1 MSVRIPNSVLIP
13 NPVVLHGLR
22 QIRLGLLAA
31 GIMLLPGLAAAQPA
45 QIIGAAEIVENRV
58 SGEVAGIRRQL
69 APEAEIYRN
78 EMIRTEAASST
89 RLRFSDRS
97 DLRLGPSAQ
106 IRLDSAIYTGQ
117 SGTAVTLSRGA
128 LRFVSGSGP
137 VGSYQIRTPV
147 ATIGLRGT
155 TVDVVLR
162 QGRAFVTLVDG
173 AAQVCIGNRCS
184 LLTNRCDYVEA
195 GGGQVRPAQRLT
207 PNVPTFNTSCRGAAC
222 GSGGCTASAAGA
234 PGTPGPAAAS
244 PGGYDPAGG
253 STSGAGGASGGAG
266 SGGTGGKP

>member
-1 MSVRIPNSVLIP
+1 MPSLKPLLDPIRSFQALF
-13 NPVVLHGLR
+13 VVFVALV
-22 QIRLGLLAA
+22 A
-31 GIMLLPGLAAAQPA
+31 GPLAAQPA

-58 SGEVAGIRRQL
+58 SGEISGIRRQL
-69 APEAEIYRN
+69 APEAEIYRS
-78 EMIRTEAASST
+78 ELIRTEAASST

-117 SGTAVTLSRGA
+117 AGTAVTLTRGA
-128 LRFVSGSGP
+128 LRFVSGNGP
-137 VGSYQIRTPV
+137 VGTYQIRTPV

-207 PNVPTFNTSCRGAAC
+207 PNVPTFNTACRGAAC
-222 GSGGCTASAAGA
+222 GGGGCTASATGT
-234 PGTPGPAAAS
+234 PGTPGPAAPS

-253 STSGAGGASGGAG
+253 SDSGGSAGGGASGG
-266 SGGTGGKP
+266 GKGR

>member
-1 MSVRIPNSVLIP
+1 MTMLSIMP
-13 NPVVLHGLR
+13 VLHR
-22 QIRLGLLAA
+22 IRPCLAALGAFAMLAA
-31 GIMLLPGLAAAQPA
+31 GPLAAQPA

-69 APEAEIYRN
+69 APEAEIYRS

-117 SGTAVTLSRGA
+117 AGTAVTLTRGA

-162 QGRAFVTLVDG
+162 QGRAFVTLVEG

-184 LLTNRCDYVEA
+184 QLTNRCDYVEA
-195 GGGQVRPAQRLT
+195 GAGQVRPAQRLT
-207 PNVPTFNTSCRGAAC
+207 PNIPTFNTACRGAAC
-222 GSGGCTASAAGA
+222 GGGGCTASAAGT
-234 PGTPGPAAAS
+234 PGTPGPAAPS

-253 STSGAGGASGGAG
+253 STSGSGGAGGSGASGG
-266 SGGTGGKP
+266 GGKGR

>member
-1 MSVRIPNSVLIP
+1 MPSFERCLHIARRLLIVISVATGFVP
-13 NPVVLHGLR
+13 
-22 QIRLGLLAA
+22 AMA
-31 GIMLLPGLAAAQPA
+31 TAQPA

-69 APEAEIYRN
+69 APEAEVYRN
-78 EMIRTEAASST
+78 EMISTEAASSA

-106 IRLDSAIYTGQ
+106 IRLNSAVYTGQ
-117 SGTAVTLSRGA
+117 AGTAVTLSRGA
-128 LRFVSGSGP
+128 LRFVSGNGP
-137 VGSYQIRTPV
+137 LGSYQIRTPV

-173 AAQVCIGNRCS
+173 AAEVCVGSQCR
-184 LLTNRCDYVEA
+184 LLSNRCDYVEA

-207 PNVPTFNTSCRGAAC
+207 ANIPTFNAVCRGAAC
-222 GSGGCTASAAGA
+222 GGGGCSVSAVGA
-234 PGTPGPAAAS
+234 PATGPAL
-244 PGGYDPAGG
+244 GGYDPAGG
-253 STSGAGGASGGAG
+253 AANG
-266 SGGTGGKP
+266 SGGSGASSGGGGKGR

>member
-1 MSVRIPNSVLIP
+1 MPSLKPLLECIR
-13 NPVVLHGLR
+13 PVQAAFGLMV
-22 QIRLGLLAA
+22 
-31 GIMLLPGLAAAQPA
+31 MLVSGPLVAQPA
-45 QIIGAAEIVENRV
+45 QIIGSAEIVENRV
-58 SGEVAGIRRQL
+58 SGEISGIRRQL
-69 APEAEIYRN
+69 APEAEIYRS
-78 EMIRTEAASST
+78 ELIRTEAASST

-117 SGTAVTLSRGA
+117 AGTAVTLTRGA
-128 LRFVSGSGP
+128 LRFVSGNGP
-137 VGSYQIRTPV
+137 VGTYQIRTPV

-155 TVDVVLR
+155 TVDIVLR

-173 AAQVCIGNRCS
+173 AAQVCSGNRCS

-207 PNVPTFNTSCRGAAC
+207 PNIPTFNTACRGAAC
-222 GSGGCTASAAGA
+222 GGGGCTASATGT
-234 PGTPGPAAAS
+234 PGTPGPAAPS

-253 STSGAGGASGGAG
+253 SDNGGSAGGGTSGG
-266 SGGTGGKP
+266 GGKGR

>member
-1 MSVRIPNSVLIP
+1 MPHFTHSLPLIRR
-13 NPVVLHGLR
+13 GR
-22 QIRLGLLAA
+22 AILAA
-31 GIMLLPGLAAAQPA
+31 VALLLPGALAAQPA

-58 SGEVAGIRRQL
+58 SGEVAGIKRQL
-69 APEAEIYRN
+69 APEAEVYRN
-78 EMIRTEAASST
+78 ELIRTEAASST
-89 RLRFSDRS
+89 RLRFADRS
-97 DLRLGPSAQ
+97 DLRLGPAAQ

-117 SGTAVTLSRGA
+117 AGTAVTLSRGA

-137 VGSYQIRTPV
+137 VGTYQIRTPV

-184 LLTNRCDYVEA
+184 QLTNRCDYVEA
-195 GGGQVRPAQRLT
+195 GSGQVRPAQRLT
-207 PNVPTFNTSCRGAAC
+207 PNIPTFNTACRGAAC

-234 PGTPGPAAAS
+234 PGSPGPAAAS
-244 PGGYDPAGG
+244 LGGYDPAGG
-253 STSGAGGASGGAG
+253 STSGAGGAAGG
-266 SGGTGGKP
+266 SGGGGSTGGKN